1 MAKNKETGLSDI
13 QESFCRE
20 YVVDKN
26 GTRSAIQAGYSKK
39 TADVKASQ
47 LLRLVKIRARI
58 DALQAK
64 INEKNEIS
72 ADYVVKKFKDL
83 AERALLKGDMVNE
96 NRALENLGKYTG
108 IFERDNKQ
116 KTDGLL
122 SGIID
127 VIRKGS
133 D

>member
-1 MAKNKETGLSDI
+1 MAINKQTGLSDI

-96 NRALENLGKYTG
+96 NRALENLGKHTG
-108 IFERDNKQ
+108 IFERDNEQ
-116 KTDGLL
+116 KRPQTNITL
-122 SGIID
+122 S
-127 VIRKGS
+127 
-133 D
+133 